1 MDIKEVLA
9 AIEKNDMVGI
19 YAKSSAEAREIV
31 KGLLHEGAVISS
43 GGSVTLKESGIY
55 DLITGGDYNYLDRV
69 VDADATKK
77 AFKADFYLLGCN
89 AITKDGVLYNV
100 DGFAN
105 RISALTFGPERV
117 IVVAGRNKIVDNLND
132 AVYRVKTVAAPLNAK
147 RLGCKTYCAE
157 HGRCVSL
164 NKEDPQMCDGCSSPQ
179 RICCSYAVTAKQRI
193 KGRITV
199 IIIDEELGL

>member
-55 DLITGGDYNYLDRV
+55 DLITGGDYNYLDRA

>member
-1 MDIKEVLA
+1 MDIKSVLA
-9 AIEKNDMVGI
+9 AIEKNDMRAL
-19 YAKSSAEAREIV
+19 YAVDCAQARRMVKEILK
-31 KGLLHEGAVISS
+31 KGATVSS
-43 GGSVTLKESGIY
+43 GGSMTLRESGIY
-55 DLITGGDYNYLDRV
+55 ELITGGDYNYLDRA
-69 VDADATKK
+69 VDADATRN
-77 AFKADFYLLGCN
+77 AFKADYYLLGCN
-89 AITKDGVLYNV
+89 AITRDGVLYNV

-117 IVVAGRNKIVDNLND
+117 IVVAGRNKIVDSLED
-132 AVYRVKTVAAPLNAK
+132 AILRVKTVAARLNAK

-164 NKEDPQMCDGCSSPQ
+164 NKEGSQMCDGCSSPQ

-193 KGRITV
+193 KDRITV

>member
-1 MDIKEVLA
+1 MLA

-117 IVVAGRNKIVDNLND
+117 IVVAGKNKIVDNLND